1 MPRHPAP
8 APPSPPRTDVDVP
21 QVASND
27 LAVVSSVE
35 WLFEPCWRGDRLMA
49 RLAGGTVRLTD
60 RSGND
65 ASGFDEL
72 VGLLPDVID
81 ADQALLDGIWT
92 AQPFIGVGSAAA
104 HLAEA
109 LEEEGLTGTVPD
121 PRETERAR
129 AFVVIDLVELDGQG
143 LHDVPYLERR
153 RLLEGIV
160 SDGPQ
165 VRVTPAV
172 KRPVEHWIAAW
183 RANGFS
189 HYVAKHQNSH
199 YRPGERTDDWV
210 KLSAEPEMPP
220 SIFGRL
226 FGQRPRK
233 VRHIAD
239 RPDRVERGQR

>member
-1 MPRHPAP
+1 MPRDARP
-8 APPSPPRTDVDVP
+8 APPRPPRTDLDVP
-21 QVASND
+21 QLASND

-35 WLFEPCWRGDRLMA
+35 WLFEPCWHGDRLMA
-49 RLAGGTVRLTD
+49 RLHDGRVRLTD
-60 RSGND
+60 RTGSEPAGY
-65 ASGFDEL
+65 DEL

-81 ADQALLDGIWT
+81 ADQALLDGVWT
-92 AQPFIGVGSAAA
+92 SQPFIGVGSAAA

-153 RLLEGIV
+153 RLLEAIV
-160 SDGPQ
+160 RDGPQ
-165 VRVTPAV
+165 IRVTPAV

-183 RANGFS
+183 RANGFT
-189 HYVAKHQNSH
+189 HYVAKHQNST
-199 YRPGERTDDWV
+199 YRPGERIDDWV

-226 FGQRPRK
+226 FGQRPRR

-239 RPDRVERGQR
+239 RPDRVERGRR

>member
-1 MPRHPAP
+1 MP
-8 APPSPPRTDVDVP
+8 
-21 QVASND
+21 QLASND

-49 RLAGGTVRLTD
+49 RLARRA
-60 RSGND
+60 RSPHRPLGQR

-81 ADQALLDGIWT
+81 ADQALLDGVWT
-92 AQPFIGVGSAAA
+92 SQPFIGVGSAAA

-153 RLLEGIV
+153 RLLEAIV

-165 VRVTPAV
+165 IRVTPAV

-183 RANGFS
+183 RANGFTPLRREAPEQ
-189 HYVAKHQNSH
+189 H
-199 YRPGERTDDWV
+199 
-210 KLSAEPEMPP
+210 LSA
-220 SIFGRL
+220 R
-226 FGQRPRK
+226 
-233 VRHIAD
+233 
-239 RPDRVERGQR
+239 